1 MRRSETHSSSV
12 RASSELLVLVCACAL
27 LACGCAGARD
37 DAPADG
43 VVVWEASK
51 DQWVH
56 LEPRDVAG
64 SPANDHPAQVPAA
77 EISAALTSLQ
87 VVVDDSAEPIFTS
100 TEAAQLG
107 DAMARALAQ
116 ARSDQDVTFRSV
128 GSRPLTSGKV
138 LKGVSVNTGRVFRQD
153 GKLNLIFGDVRA
165 KAKTKSVYGQWEE
178 GFSEP
183 RLAARGAS
191 AEHEWKVVAPAG
203 VEQRNGRDDWLA
215 FDDNQLASLSA
226 PATAPPAA
234 AAVTA
239 APAPSVAPAAPAPS
253 PAVAAPAAAPSP
265 PAAQAAPTAVD
276 PEADMERRLRTL
288 KDLRDKG
295 LITEEAYR
303 AKIEEI
309 LSVL

>member
-1 MRRSETHSSSV
+1 MRRSGTHSSSA
-12 RASSELLVLVCACAL
+12 RAPGELLVLVCAYAL
-27 LACGCAGARD
+27 IACGCARARD
-37 DAPADG
+37 SGPTDG

-64 SPANDHPAQVPAA
+64 SPPNDHPAEVPAA
-77 EISAALTSLQ
+77 EISGALASLQ
-87 VVVDDSAEPIFTS
+87 VVVDDSAEPIFTP
-100 TEAAQLG
+100 TEATQLG

-116 ARSDQDVTFRSV
+116 ARPDQDVTFRSV

-138 LKGVSVNTGRVFRQD
+138 LKGVSVNTGRIFRQD

-165 KAKTKSVYGQWEE
+165 KSKTKAVYGQWEE
-178 GFSEP
+178 DFSEP
-183 RLAARGAS
+183 RPAARGAS

-215 FDDNQLASLSA
+215 FDDSQLASLPA

-234 AAVTA
+234 ATA
-239 APAPSVAPAAPAPS
+239 APAP
-253 PAVAAPAAAPSP
+253 AAAPPVQAPTSAAAP
-265 PAAQAAPTAVD
+265 PAVVPSAPAAQAAPAAVD
-276 PEADMERRLRTL
+276 AEADMERRLRTL

>member
-1 MRRSETHSSSV
+1 V
-12 RASSELLVLVCACAL
+12 LLCAYAL

-37 DAPADG
+37 SAAPEG

-51 DQWVH
+51 EQWVR
-56 LEPRDVAG
+56 LEPRDAAG
-64 SPANDHPAQVPAA
+64 SPPNDHPAQVEAG
-77 EISAALTSLQ
+77 EITGTLASLR
-87 VVVDDSAEPIFTS
+87 VVVDESAEPIFTS
-100 TEAAQLG
+100 SEATQLG
-107 DAMARALAQ
+107 EAIARALAQ
-116 ARSDQDVTFRSV
+116 AQPDQDVAFRSV

-153 GKLNLIFGDVRA
+153 GKLNLILGDVRA
-165 KAKTKSVYGQWEE
+165 RAKTKSVYGQWEE
-178 GFSEP
+178 DFSKP
-183 RLAARGAS
+183 RPAIRSAS

-215 FDDNQLASLSA
+215 FDDSQLAGLAAAAVGAAPATTAS
-226 PATAPPAA
+226 PATAPAVASPSSAPAA
-234 AAVTA
+234 AAPMA
-239 APAPSVAPAAPAPS
+239 APAPAAPPAPAA
-253 PAVAAPAAAPSP
+253 AAPAA
-265 PAAQAAPTAVD
+265 D